1 MEKTTLQNVA
11 THNISSQQLKTQL
24 ASYLEEQPE
33 NIRSLHRVMKVLE
46 SITLGIIILIF
57 ITALVL
63 SFMWKT
69 IPAGA
74 IPAVWFLLPTSVAGL
89 MLLIAV
95 HSLSLHAYP
104 PSSLYSLYQGGSP
117 ARLFGKYQQFV
128 TGKAADTQGCDIDP
142 GGTDCGCILCHLR
155 LGILDGQLGDPYPHD
170 QYFGCSI
177 GDRHL
182 CRHRRWHDS
191 QNLSEALQI
200 PLSLVGF
207 YPVWTIGP
215 DWADKTSNSMKM
227 KGVLTWQQNL

>member
-1 MEKTTLQNVA
+1 MEKTTLQNGA

-33 NIRSLHRVMKVLE
+33 NIRSLHRVMKILE

-89 MLLIAV
+89 MLLIAM

-128 TGKAADTQGCDIDP
+128 TGKAADTQAL
-142 GGTDCGCILCHLR
+142 ILILVALLVGAFFAIFAWASWTVNWAVLTPMINISGAA
-155 LGILDGQLGDPYPHD
+155 LGIVISVGIVGGMILKTYQK
-170 QYFGCSI
+170 
-177 GDRHL
+177 
-182 CRHRRWHDS
+182 
-191 QNLSEALQI
+191 LSK
-200 PLSLVGF
+200 SR
-207 YPVWTIGP
+207 
-215 DWADKTSNSMKM
+215 
-227 KGVLTWQQNL
+227 